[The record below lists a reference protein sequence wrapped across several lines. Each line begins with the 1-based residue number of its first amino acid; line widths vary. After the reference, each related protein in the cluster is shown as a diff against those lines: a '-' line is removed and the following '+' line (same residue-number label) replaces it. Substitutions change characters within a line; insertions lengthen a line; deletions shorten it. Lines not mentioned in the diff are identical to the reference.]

1 MPVARHFA
9 VIGAAWVIATVA
21 VTAIVL
27 NVPILP
33 AVASREGRISDGA
46 FMTLLVAAIPVF
58 FLVHAVL
65 LYSVWRF
72 RARTAAGD
80 GPPIGGHRTLETGW
94 VAVTLVMVLALA
106 AYGWNGMDEMR
117 SGGAAAAQQV
127 GHAVAGAAGLPGH
140 GELRVK
146 VIGSQFAWRF
156 EYPDLEVKS
165 VELRLPKDRLVRF
178 EITSPDVLH
187 SFWIPAFRTKQDA
200 VPGRTITLLVTPT
213 AIGRYAAECTVL
225 CGAGHTVMR
234 APVEVM
240 EPAAFDDW
248 VTKQRAAAQQ

>member
-1 MPVARHFA
+1 V
-9 VIGAAWVIATVA
+9 
-21 VTAIVL
+21 

-33 AVASREGRISDGA
+33 AVASREGRISDDA
-46 FMTLLVAAIPVF
+46 FMTLLVASIPVF

-72 RARTAAGD
+72 RATAAAGD

-106 AYGWNGMDEMR
+106 AYGWNGMDQMR
-117 SGGAAAAQQV
+117 STAAAAEHV
-127 GHAVAGAAGLPGH
+127 GHALGTAAGLPAP

-156 EYPDLEVKS
+156 EYPDLGVKS

-178 EITSPDVLH
+178 ELTSVDVLH

-213 AIGRYAAECTVL
+213 AVGRYNAECTVL

-234 APVEVM
+234 SPVEVM

-248 VTKQRAAAQQ
+248 ATKQRAAAGQ

>member
-1 MPVARHFA
+1 MVRHFA
-9 VIGAAWVIATVA
+9 VIGAAWVVATAA
-21 VTAIVL
+21 VTAVAL

-33 AVASREGRISDGA
+33 AVASREGRISDDA

-72 RARTAAGD
+72 RATTVAGD

-94 VAVTLVMVLALA
+94 VVVTLVMVLALA

-117 SGGAAAAQQV
+117 SAGAAAARRV
-127 GHAVAGAAGLPGH
+127 GHDLAAAAGLPAR

-156 EYPDLEVKS
+156 DYPDLGVKS
-165 VELRLPKDRLVRF
+165 VELRLPKDRPVRF
-178 EITSPDVLH
+178 EISSPDVLH

-213 AIGRYAAECTVL
+213 AVGRYTAECTVL

-234 APVEVM
+234 SPVEVM
-240 EPAAFDDW
+240 EPTAFDDW
-248 VTKQRAAAQQ
+248 AAKQRAAAGP

>member
-1 MPVARHFA
+1 MVRHFA
-9 VIGAAWVIATVA
+9 VIGTAWVIATAAMIA
-21 VTAIVL
+21 VVL

-65 LYSVWRF
+65 LYSAWRF
-72 RARTAAGD
+72 RATTVAGD
-80 GPPIGGHRTLETGW
+80 GPPIVGHRTLETGW
-94 VAVTLVMVLALA
+94 VVVTLVMVLALA
-106 AYGWNGMDEMR
+106 AYGWSGMNEMR
-117 SGGAAAAQQV
+117 SAGAAAADHV
-127 GHAVAGAAGLPGH
+127 GHVLAATAGLPAP

-156 EYPDLEVKS
+156 DYPDLGVKS
-165 VELRLPKDRLVRF
+165 VELRLPKDRPVRF
-178 EITSPDVLH
+178 EITSADVLH

-213 AIGRYAAECTVL
+213 EIGRYAAECTAL

-234 APVEVM
+234 SPVEVM
-240 EPAAFDDW
+240 EPGAFDDW
-248 VTKQRAAAQQ
+248 AAKQRAAAGQ

>member
-21 VTAIVL
+21 VTTIVL

-33 AVASREGRISDGA
+33 AVASREGRIWDGA
-46 FMTLLVAAIPVF
+46 FMPLLVAAIPVF

-72 RARTAAGD
+72 RAGTAAGD
-80 GPPIGGHRTLETGW
+80 GPPIGGHRTLEAGW

-106 AYGWNGMDEMR
+106 AYGWDGMDEMR
-117 SGGAAAAQQV
+117 SG
-127 GHAVAGAAGLPGH
+127 GAAGLPGH

-156 EYPDLEVKS
+156 EYPDLGVKS
-165 VELRLPKDRLVRF
+165 VELRLPKDRPVRF